1 MNRATTELKS
11 NAEDLTHPTDYTS
24 EMLQLY
30 SQDLIPRKDPQLL
43 DVGPVCEENIRF
55 FAGRVKRHYVC
66 DMFIRLNRIRQ
77 NQLPSETLWNHLDYP
92 YQSFHGIHLWDLID
106 RLDDKAARRLIERCH
121 FMLKPKSMIL
131 AVTFEEHLP
140 PSFIY
145 SFVIREKFRIAF
157 RPQRHLELPRYFR
170 SNRELTAL
178 MGRFRLVRS
187 FLYRN
192 GVREFLFQR
201 G

>member
-1 MNRATTELKS
+1 LNTAPTTLERK
-11 NAEDLTHPTDYTS
+11 AQDLSHPVDYTS

-30 SQDLIPRKDPQLL
+30 GEDLNARLDPQLL
-43 DVGPVCEENIRF
+43 DVGPVCEENIIF
-55 FAGRVKRHYVC
+55 FSGRVKRHYVC
-66 DMFIRLNRIRQ
+66 DMFIRLNRNRQ
-77 NQLPSETLWNHLDYP
+77 NQLPLETLWNHLDYP

-106 RLDDKAARRLIERCH
+106 RLEDNAARRLIERCH

-131 AVTFEEHLP
+131 AVTFEEHFP
-140 PSFIY
+140 PPFIY

-157 RPQRHLELPRYFR
+157 RPQVHLELPRYFR
-170 SNRELTAL
+170 SNRELTSL

-201 G
+201 D

>member
-1 MNRATTELKS
+1 LSTATTTNE
-11 NAEDLTHPTDYTS
+11 NQAENLSHPADYTS

-30 SQDLIPRKDPQLL
+30 SENFNLREDPQLL
-43 DVGPVCEENIRF
+43 DVGPVCEDNIRF
-55 FAGRVKRHYVC
+55 FAKQLRRHYVC
-66 DMFIRLNRIRQ
+66 DMFNRLHRNRQ

-92 YQSFHGIHLWDLID
+92 YGSFHGIHLWDFID
-106 RLDDKAARRLIERCH
+106 RLDDKAARRMIERCH
-121 FMLKPKSMIL
+121 FMLKPQSMIL
-131 AVTFEEHLP
+131 AITFDEHSP

-145 SFVIREKFRIAF
+145 SFVIRENFRITF
-157 RPQRHLELPRYFR
+157 RPQHHLELPRYYR
-170 SNRELTAL
+170 SNRELTSL
-178 MGRFRLVRS
+178 MGRFRLVKS